1 MANVEVMLCSDHSL
15 DTIGGAQLSSNI
27 ILNGLKNDNY
37 NIGVIQP
44 GKNSSKMENIEYF
57 EIGEFKSI
65 KTVARYP
72 FKFINYIKQVRKIL
86 NKEKPSI
93 VHTQAQANFFIVA
106 FLKKLHLIS
115 KETYIIHTERG
126 LYLKYNAFI
135 KQVFRFLMNELDIL
149 ITTTQF
155 NMNYWQAALEKWNIS
170 LDDYKII
177 ENTAGEYFENYDE
190 NYVSPYRDK
199 LVLGFVGRW
208 NYVKNWPLAK
218 EIALTTNEKLG
229 DSLIVKMAISCDDEE
244 AEKEAKHLFSQLE
257 EQMGG
262 RFQGAIN
269 TTFNKMDQ
277 FYYDMDVYI
286 LTTLKDGESFGRTI
300 VEAMSRNTVVM
311 TTNAGGPVE
320 VVDNDQLVL
329 DTADDFAEEILYYFE
344 NPKKMEETK
353 KNNRQRVKEVYSLDN
368 NLVKHKE
375 LYTNILNR

>member
-1 MANVEVMLCSDHSL
+1 
-15 DTIGGAQLSSNI
+15 
-27 ILNGLKNDNY
+27 
-37 NIGVIQP
+37 
-44 GKNSSKMENIEYF
+44 
-57 EIGEFKSI
+57 
-65 KTVARYP
+65 
-72 FKFINYIKQVRKIL
+72 
-86 NKEKPSI
+86 
-93 VHTQAQANFFIVA
+93 
-106 FLKKLHLIS
+106 
-115 KETYIIHTERG
+115 
-126 LYLKYNAFI
+126 
-135 KQVFRFLMNELDIL
+135 IL

-177 ENTAGEYFENYDE
+177 ENTAGEYFEDYNE

-218 EIALTTNEKLG
+218 EIALTANEKLG
-229 DSLIVKMAISCDDEE
+229 DNLIVKMNISCDDEE

-277 FYYDMDVYI
+277 FYYDVYVYI
-286 LTTLKDGESFGRTI
+286 LTTLKGGESFGRTI

-353 KNNRQRVKEVYSLDN
+353 KNNRQRVKEV
-368 NLVKHKE
+368 
-375 LYTNILNR
+375 